1 MDICGTGGDVSG
13 TRLERKLVGQET
25 HVIRAAV
32 RVWKNNATEQVAL
45 ERKLPI
51 RLQRATR
58 PRKSAQTAKKSPMMT
73 KANMKRVSR

>member
-1 MDICGTGGDVSG
+1 MAC
-13 TRLERKLVGQET
+13 LERRLVEEGT
-25 HVIRAAV
+25 HVIKAAV

-45 ERKLPI
+45 ERKLPM

-58 PRKSAQTAKKSPMMT
+58 PRQSAQTAKKSPMIT